1 MTSIASTSALKLE
14 GVSKVFGTRK
24 ALDEVSFELPEG
36 AFLSIFGHNGAGKTT
51 LLRAIATLAR
61 PTSGTIEIAG
71 VNAKEHPDEA
81 RESIGFISHEPM
93 LYNDLTPEENLI
105 LYGRLYGVAD
115 PEKRAVELLDDVGL
129 KQRRKDRVRTFSRGM
144 IQRASIA
151 RALVND
157 PSLLL
162 LDEPYAGLDP
172 HGVGILD
179 RLLESH
185 CSGRTLIM
193 VSHDLEKGF
202 SMCTHALILSKGRVV
217 AFGEKTSFDQSEF
230 FELCRSTFSKGAK

>member
-1 MTSIASTSALKLE
+1 MTSIASTPALKLE

-230 FELCRSTFSKGAK
+230 FELCRATFSKGAK

>member
-1 MTSIASTSALKLE
+1 MMSIASTPALKLE

-151 RALVND
+151 RALLND
-157 PSLLL
+157 PALLL